1 MFRHT
6 ERFANIVPM
15 PLREQIVGTFHSEKM
30 WVNELNFDGSQS
42 ARKYRHPLPFRE
54 GFFHLAHLHLR
65 SGARVFLAGM
75 GFCQKAPTP

>member
-30 WVNELNFDGSQS
+30 WVNELNFDG
-42 ARKYRHPLPFRE
+42 L
-54 GFFHLAHLHLR
+54 LR
-65 SGARVFLAGM
+65 P
-75 GFCQKAPTP
+75 KNTTP

>member
-42 ARKYRHPLPFRE
+42 ARKYRLPLP
-54 GFFHLAHLHLR
+54 
-65 SGARVFLAGM
+65 
-75 GFCQKAPTP
+75 